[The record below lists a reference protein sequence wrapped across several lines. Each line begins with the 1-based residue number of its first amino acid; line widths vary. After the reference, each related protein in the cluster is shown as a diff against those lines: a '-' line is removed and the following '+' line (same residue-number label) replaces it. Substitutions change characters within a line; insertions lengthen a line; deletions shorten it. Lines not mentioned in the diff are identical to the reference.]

1 VYGQHLYGYYPA
13 WLQGR
18 GRGRGRGGWRGHF
31 YEMPPPPYYP
41 FHEITVE
48 DEIAYLE
55 DLKAGL
61 EEELNNIRGRLDEL
75 HQEQAGE
82 KPEDQAGKKK
92 KE

>member
-1 VYGQHLYGYYPA
+1 
-13 WLQGR
+13 
-18 GRGRGRGGWRGHF
+18 
-31 YEMPPPPYYP
+31 M
-41 FHEITVE
+41 E